1 MFHITDILILWTPE
15 SPGGIADCACRAMS
29 LHIEA
34 VQNWKDKHIRIMH
47 LTAGLLIFAI
57 GLAVIFEWI

>member
-1 MFHITDILILWTPE
+1 MTHQQLGRFPQSQTC
-15 SPGGIADCACRAMS
+15 GIADCACRAMS
-29 LHIEA
+29 LHVED

-57 GLAVIFEWI
+57 GMAVIFEWI